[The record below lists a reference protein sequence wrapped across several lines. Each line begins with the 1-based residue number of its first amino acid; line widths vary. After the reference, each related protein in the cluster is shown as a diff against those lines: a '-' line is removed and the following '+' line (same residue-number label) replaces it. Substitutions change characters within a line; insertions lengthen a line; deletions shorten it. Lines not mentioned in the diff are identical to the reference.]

1 MNLSKNEALSLVKET
16 ISVVDGN
23 VKANIV
29 FAPPFIF
36 LNEISD
42 LCKIKSG
49 FSVSAQDCSSNEL
62 GAFTGEVSSKMI
74 SSAGVS
80 YVIIGHSERRSNF
93 KETDEILN
101 LKIQQ
106 ALQNKLQIIFC
117 CGETLEQRE
126 NDSYLDIIS
135 TQLSNT
141 IFKLGVDSFK
151 NIIIA
156 YEPIWAIGTGK
167 TASSLQA
174 QEMHAYIRSLISNN
188 FDKNISDNTSVIYG
202 GSCKPS
208 NAKEIFEQDDIDG
221 GLIGGA
227 SLNSSDFDIT
237 SGVPYIRNSNNRVLV
252 SDASILFKQ
261 PGVNPMLGVIILGK
275 WIGEKLIKENF
286 F

>member
-16 ISVVDGN
+16 ISLVDGN

-42 LCKIKSG
+42 LCKIKSC

-74 SSAGVS
+74 SSTGVS

-202 GSCKPS
+202 GRCKPS

-227 SLNSSDFDIT
+227 SLNSSDFI
-237 SGVPYIRNSNNRVLV
+237 SLIN
-252 SDASILFKQ
+252 LF
-261 PGVNPMLGVIILGK
+261 
-275 WIGEKLIKENF
+275 
-286 F
+286 

>member
-42 LCKIKSG
+42 LCNIKSG

-74 SSAGVS
+74 SSTGVS

-106 ALQNKLQIIFC
+106 ALKNKLQIIFC

-227 SLNSSDFDIT
+227 SLNSSDFI
-237 SGVPYIRNSNNRVLV
+237 SLIN
-252 SDASILFKQ
+252 LF
-261 PGVNPMLGVIILGK
+261 
-275 WIGEKLIKENF
+275 
-286 F
+286 

>member
-16 ISVVDGN
+16 ISLVDGN

-106 ALQNKLQIIFC
+106 ALKNKLQIIFC

-135 TQLSNT
+135 TQL
-141 IFKLGVDSFK
+141 
-151 NIIIA
+151 
-156 YEPIWAIGTGK
+156 
-167 TASSLQA
+167 
-174 QEMHAYIRSLISNN
+174 
-188 FDKNISDNTSVIYG
+188 
-202 GSCKPS
+202 
-208 NAKEIFEQDDIDG
+208 
-221 GLIGGA
+221 
-227 SLNSSDFDIT
+227 
-237 SGVPYIRNSNNRVLV
+237 
-252 SDASILFKQ
+252 
-261 PGVNPMLGVIILGK
+261 
-275 WIGEKLIKENF
+275 
-286 F
+286 

>member
-1 MNLSKNEALSLVKET
+1 MRKKYIIGNWKMNLSKKEALSLVKET

-29 FAPPFIF
+29 FAPSFIF

-42 LCKIKSG
+42 LCKIKSC

-74 SSAGVS
+74 SSTGVS

-106 ALQNKLQIIFC
+106 ALKNKLQIIFC

-135 TQLSNT
+135 AQLSNT

-227 SLNSSDFDIT
+227 SLNSSDFI
-237 SGVPYIRNSNNRVLV
+237 SLIN
-252 SDASILFKQ
+252 LF
-261 PGVNPMLGVIILGK
+261 
-275 WIGEKLIKENF
+275 
-286 F
+286 

>member
-49 FSVSAQDCSSNEL
+49 FSVSAQDCSSNDF

-227 SLNSSDFDIT
+227 SLNSSDFI
-237 SGVPYIRNSNNRVLV
+237 SLIN
-252 SDASILFKQ
+252 LF
-261 PGVNPMLGVIILGK
+261 
-275 WIGEKLIKENF
+275 
-286 F
+286 

>member
-1 MNLSKNEALSLVKET
+1 MNLSKKEALSLVKET
-16 ISVVDGN
+16 ISAVDGN

-36 LNEISD
+36 LNEISH
-42 LCKIKSG
+42 LCEIKSA
-49 FSVSAQDCSSNEL
+49 FSVSAQDCSSNEQ

-74 SSAGVS
+74 SSTGVS

-106 ALQNKLQIIFC
+106 ALKNKLQIIFC
-117 CGETLEQRE
+117 CGETLKQRE

-188 FDKNISDNTSVIYG
+188 FDKNISDNISVIHG

-208 NAKEIFEQDDIDG
+208 NAKEIFAQDDIDG

-227 SLNSSDFDIT
+227 SLNSSDFI
-237 SGVPYIRNSNNRVLV
+237 S
-252 SDASILFKQ
+252 
-261 PGVNPMLGVIILGK
+261 
-275 WIGEKLIKENF
+275 LIKSF
-286 F
+286 

>member
-16 ISVVDGN
+16 ISAIDEN
-23 VKANIV
+23 MKANIV

-36 LNEISD
+36 LNEISH

-49 FSVSAQDCSSNEL
+49 FSVSAQDCSSNEQ

-74 SSAGVS
+74 SSTGVS

-227 SLNSSDFDIT
+227 SLNSSDFI
-237 SGVPYIRNSNNRVLV
+237 SLINS
-252 SDASILFKQ
+252 F
-261 PGVNPMLGVIILGK
+261 
-275 WIGEKLIKENF
+275 
-286 F
+286 